1 MAFEDDP
8 RFAQLQKKI
17 EMEICKRLSSGCNG
31 VRLATNLRAKIVKK
45 RNAKNA
51 GSISKLPPRTLSIV
65 TRSDIFVN

>member
-1 MAFEDDP
+1 MPLDDDL
-8 RFAQLQKKI
+8 RFSQLKQKI
-17 EMEICKRLSSGCNG
+17 GMEICKRLSSGCNG

-51 GSISKLPPRTLSIV
+51 GSISKLPPRTLWIV